1 VVYLGVGYRD
11 LENETLEV
19 ELWVLRSTIIGDSTD
34 GDEKWE
40 VKYLPIQGQDV
51 EHSNLLNWTTTEV
64 IPFKNALCWVDYD
77 RVVLYCE
84 DVCGDNPKATFA
96 GFPPDY
102 SSFHPSGPSDRP
114 GLYRSLCVTE
124 GGRTLAFLDVSRHD
138 GADLGRMVPDTG
150 FTIVSMAVTET
161 QSANSFVVQA
171 DDLWATHTPEDL
183 PREVM
188 MLPLLSMDDINVAHF
203 VLYDWVGR
211 FGKLSLVTIDLSTKR
226 VIGSVVPYTNGE
238 EDLSTDDADLVKAKP
253 GFFMHFLPAEFPK
266 FLNLQR

>member
-1 VVYLGVGYRD
+1 
-11 LENETLEV
+11 
-19 ELWVLRSTIIGDSTD
+19 
-34 GDEKWE
+34 
-40 VKYLPIQGQDV
+40 
-51 EHSNLLNWTTTEV
+51 
-64 IPFKNALCWVDYD
+64 
-77 RVVLYCE
+77 
-84 DVCGDNPKATFA
+84 
-96 GFPPDY
+96 
-102 SSFHPSGPSDRP
+102 
-114 GLYRSLCVTE
+114 
-124 GGRTLAFLDVSRHD
+124 
-138 GADLGRMVPDTG
+138 M
-150 FTIVSMAVTET
+150 TET

-211 FGKLSLVTIDLSTKR
+211 FGKFSLVTIDLSTKR

-253 GFFMHFLPAEFPK
+253 SFFMHFLPAEFPK